1 MWVTLIGIVKRKT
14 LRSRTTINTSGS
26 CLQAVCKVETFLS
39 GERGKNLNRIMFN
52 LLPNVQN
59 PVCQGGLT
67 AFLCIHAFPHVTCVQ
82 VRYSYI
88 PRGHMTSHQQTNRKG
103 ARSCIIG
110 LHIRDPMTRDL
121 DFPIFLLIDFKF

>member
-14 LRSRTTINTSGS
+14 LRSRTTIKTSGA

-59 PVCQGGLT
+59 PACQGNLS
-67 AFLCIHAFPHVTCVQ
+67 AFLCIRAFPLATCVK
-82 VRYSYI
+82 VALLVFSSWPY
-88 PRGHMTSHQQTNRKG
+88 
-103 ARSCIIG
+103 
-110 LHIRDPMTRDL
+110 DL
-121 DFPIFLLIDFKF
+121 ALTTQ